1 MSFSIL
7 AACVIVVAAL
17 YALVKRIETRLVL
30 LVAGLAMCCISLD
43 PMAAFKQFDKSM
55 TTSSLI
61 ISICSSMGFAACIT
75 MTKCDL
81 HLVSLLTKPLKKL
94 GIMLLPCCM
103 IVTGIASLAI
113 GSLAGLCAAI
123 GPTIVGLMIR
133 AGFRPA
139 IAAAAVISSTLPNYW
154 SPGSTDNILVAK
166 IADIPVMD
174 MVNYVAPKILLL
186 SGLSIVFLLLVCILF
201 GDFKKGGFNVQAA
214 PGADIQQK
222 LPDLPE
228 HPNLLKAFA
237 PLLPVVLLFVVSLC
251 FPEVKMSVATAMLL
265 GFIFTIIVTRESP
278 AAMCRKFFDGMGHGY
293 GGTLGLIIAAG
304 VFAAGLQSCGV
315 VSAFIEY
322 LKNSSEIAKLGASF
336 GPYLLGVITG
346 SGNAAAF
353 AFNEAVTPHA
363 AEFGMEIK
371 DLGFLACISATLG
384 RVSSPLAAGV
394 ILIAGLA
401 GAEPLDVIKRSSIV
415 MILTIGVLY
424 FLM

>member
-201 GDFKKGGFNVQAA
+201 
-214 PGADIQQK
+214 
-222 LPDLPE
+222 
-228 HPNLLKAFA
+228 
-237 PLLPVVLLFVVSLC
+237 
-251 FPEVKMSVATAMLL
+251 
-265 GFIFTIIVTRESP
+265 
-278 AAMCRKFFDGMGHGY
+278 
-293 GGTLGLIIAAG
+293 
-304 VFAAGLQSCGV
+304 
-315 VSAFIEY
+315 
-322 LKNSSEIAKLGASF
+322 
-336 GPYLLGVITG
+336 
-346 SGNAAAF
+346 
-353 AFNEAVTPHA
+353 
-363 AEFGMEIK
+363 
-371 DLGFLACISATLG
+371 SATSKRAASTFRQRQALI
-384 RVSSPLAAGV
+384 SS
-394 ILIAGLA
+394 
-401 GAEPLDVIKRSSIV
+401 RSFRIFPNTP
-415 MILTIGVLY
+415 I
-424 FLM
+424 F